1 MLKTFTYLY
10 LSVIVCRVEEEKT
23 VRDMSVY
30 QLLSFYVKKWYWIL
44 LLTIVGAGI
53 GFIYSTYIQQ
63 PLYKS
68 DATLLLVSSEDKKAA
83 SGSTLI
89 NNYLALFKSR
99 RVLEPVIAQQHNSI
113 SYEELVASTTATN
126 DKNTEVIKISI
137 GTKDPVLSKALVD
150 GVVVSFKNEV
160 KKLYKLEN
168 VTVVDNASESTRPYN
183 VNKVMQIALP
193 ATIGLLG
200 SFIILFFIY
209 DTNFSRK
216 KKPSIKKSVTRTTPT
231 KPKVITKPDIKSK
244 KNTAINTTAKS
255 SKAKPIETEVK
266 PPTKKRATKSAR
278 TTSRIITKKQKK

>member
-1 MLKTFTYLY
+1 MLKTFTYLH
-10 LSVIVCRVEEEKT
+10 LGVIVCRVEEEKT

-44 LLTIVGAGI
+44 LLTIVGAGM

-68 DATLLLVSSEDKKAA
+68 DATLLLVTGEDKKAA

-89 NNYLALFKSR
+89 NNYLTLFKSR

-113 SYEELVASTTATN
+113 SYDELVASTTATN

-137 GTKDPVLSKALVD
+137 GTKDPALSKALVD
-150 GVVVSFKNEV
+150 GVVISFKNEV

-183 VNKVMQIALP
+183 VNKTVQIALP
-193 ATIGLLG
+193 AVTGLLG
-200 SFIILFFIY
+200 SLIVLFFIY
-209 DTNFSRK
+209 DISLSRM
-216 KKPSIKKSVTRTTPT
+216 KKPSVKKPATKTSSKKSIVTT
-231 KPKVITKPDIKSK
+231 KSDVKSK
-244 KNTAINTTAKS
+244 KNAAISTT
-255 SKAKPIETEVK
+255 SKLVETELK
-266 PPTKKRATKSAR
+266 PTTKKRAPKSTNTTKR
-278 TTSRIITKKQKK
+278 TITTKQKQKK